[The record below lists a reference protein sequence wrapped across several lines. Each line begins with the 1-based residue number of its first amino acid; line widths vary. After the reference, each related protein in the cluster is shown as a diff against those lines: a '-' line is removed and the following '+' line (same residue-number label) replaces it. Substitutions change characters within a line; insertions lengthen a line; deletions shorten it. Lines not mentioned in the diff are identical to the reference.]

1 MAAYHPSVMVALLFN
16 SCASVVFSSRDRLSF
31 RYVIGNLVPDHDTI
45 AGFRKRFGPLLDGVF
60 FQILQLAREAG
71 CLKLGRISLDGTRI
85 KADASRHKALG
96 HAHAERLEHQLRAEV
111 EALMK
116 LATEREGEEEGRPTS
131 PA

>member
-1 MAAYHPSVMVALLFN
+1 MVALLFN

-31 RYVIGNLVPDHDTI
+31 RCVIGNLVPDHDTI